1 MCLFFITWEMRNFL
15 PIEFVGNSN
24 FNFIQHVQNV
34 KFCQSN
40 AVRDVLDVQ
49 DVSSCYRMQVHKL
62 NTTATEQ
69 MIDDMLK
76 LHVPLTR

>member
-1 MCLFFITWEMRNFL
+1 MRNFL

-24 FNFIQHVQNV
+24 FNLIQHIQNV

-49 DVSSCYRMQVHKL
+49 DVSSGSCYRMHVHKL

-69 MIDDMLK
+69 MIDDVLK